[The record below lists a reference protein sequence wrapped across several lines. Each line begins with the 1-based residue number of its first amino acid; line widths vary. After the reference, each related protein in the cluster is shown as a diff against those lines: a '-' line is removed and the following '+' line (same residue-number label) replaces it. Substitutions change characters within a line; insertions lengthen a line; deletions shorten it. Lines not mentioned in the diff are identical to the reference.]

1 VHLKR
6 RVHHQRNIG
15 DGLTGDGTGMVQT
28 FFVPQGASQLYLG
41 ISDAGFYNGPPGAY
55 GDNAG
60 AYSVTYTLTQH
71 P

>member
-1 VHLKR
+1 
-6 RVHHQRNIG
+6 
-15 DGLTGDGTGMVQT
+15 MVQT